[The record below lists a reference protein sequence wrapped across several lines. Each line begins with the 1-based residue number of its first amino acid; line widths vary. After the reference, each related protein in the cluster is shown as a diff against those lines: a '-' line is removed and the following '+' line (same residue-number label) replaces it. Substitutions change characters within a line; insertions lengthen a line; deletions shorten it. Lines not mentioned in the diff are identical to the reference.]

1 MGRKAIGAKHKS
13 VYASQLR
20 LRMLITLSSRLAG
33 KRFFMPRGLG
43 YVSSR
48 LFSDLSCAQRIRMA
62 AWRLWGAG
70 F

>member
-20 LRMLITLSSRLAG
+20 LRMLITLSSHLAG

-48 LFSDLSCAQRIRMA
+48 LFSEFGI
-62 AWRLWGAG
+62 
-70 F
+70 

>member
-33 KRFFMPRGLG
+33 KRFFFMPRGLG

-48 LFSDLSCAQRIRMA
+48 LFSEFGI
-62 AWRLWGAG
+62 
-70 F
+70 